1 LGTCG
6 TCAVEVLRGRVTPVE
21 RTARERLRLEAVPP
35 HSFREEN
42 GRRLRLACQC
52 AADSD
57 EVTLAKYSGFWGQDL
72 SAESAEPADD
82 FETYFGN
89 LEYPFENLGRPRRES
104 PSSSNGMSN
113 GSSSRGGR
121 GDGRTDEI

>member
-1 LGTCG
+1 MR
-6 TCAVEVLRGRVTPVE
+6 RGSTRL
-21 RTARERLRLEAVPP
+21 LRLPTRCHARTSSGAVITR
-35 HSFREEN
+35 S